1 MTPHFITLS
10 ALSALLLTG
19 CTSMESLYAYI
30 GQRERISAQTPG
42 VSVTRA
48 QPSRLESLSFFSTT
62 RFTASQ
68 AESCSRKLMQTQAQD
83 PGHIRYLG
91 TDVLNTQGVIEA
103 EKRELG
109 ILPSHYRIRFQLAE
123 LGQLNG
129 TTYGFSKIRVAR
141 KDALGLNNHDFI
153 PIPPTGQ
160 TTQQVY
166 QELQQLYQQLD
177 ACMAG

>member
-1 MTPHFITLS
+1 MNHHIV

-19 CTSMESLYAYI
+19 CTSMESLYSYL
-30 GQRERISAQTPG
+30 GQRERVSVLTPG
-42 VSVTRA
+42 VAVTQT

-62 RFTASQ
+62 RFSASQ
-68 AESCSRKLMQTQAQD
+68 AEPCARELIQTPAQEPD
-83 PGHIRYLG
+83 HIRYVG
-91 TDVLNTQGVIEA
+91 TDVLNAQGTIEA

-129 TTYGFSKIRVAR
+129 TTYGFSQIRVAR
-141 KDALGLNNHDFI
+141 KDALGLDNHDFT
-153 PIPPTGQ
+153 PIAPAGQ